1 MQKES
6 PMAGVDVYTRLG
18 VQPVIN
24 AWGVATELGGWTPTP
39 SVQAAMNAA
48 NSSHVDMRELL
59 AKSGDH
65 IADRLGVE
73 AAYVTSGGAAAQA
86 LSVAACMAGDEP
98 DRILQLPDTTG
109 LRNEVLIQK
118 RNRYMFDRCF
128 TLTGAKL
135 VEVGDED
142 GTDEAEIDAA
152 IGPRTAA
159 VAFWIQPPIDDAIV
173 PMARTVEIA
182 RANGVPAIA
191 DACSQIYPLDYMRE
205 NAQSADLVVFGAKYM
220 GAPHSTGFVCG
231 KKELIDAVAAQ
242 SFVAFHYDGSRAIGR
257 AMKVDRQEIIG
268 VVTAVDDWFTMN
280 HEDRILSYERRFAT
294 IVDRVQERPG
304 VRTERVEIPHYVP
317 YMLHVIV
324 DPGVVGKSA
333 EQIRVEM
340 DAGSPRIWVGAQ
352 GNDTITVVVNTLNE
366 GEDAVV
372 AERLADALAGK

>member
-1 MQKES
+1 
-6 PMAGVDVYTRLG
+6 
-18 VQPVIN
+18 
-24 AWGVATELGGWTPTP
+24 
-39 SVQAAMNAA
+39 
-48 NSSHVDMRELL
+48 MRELL

-86 LSVAACMAGDEP
+86 LSVAACMAGDDP

-173 PMARTVEIA
+173 SLARTVEIA

-191 DACSQIYPLDYMRE
+191 DACSQIYPPGLHARGTRSLPTWSC
-205 NAQSADLVVFGAKYM
+205 SAPNTW
-220 GAPHSTGFVCG
+220 APRTPPGFVCG
-231 KKELIDAVAAQ
+231 KKVLIDAVAAQ

-294 IVDRVQERPG
+294 IVDRVQEMPG
-304 VRTERVEIPHYVP
+304 VRTERSGDTALRPVHAPRDRRP
-317 YMLHVIV
+317 RCSRQ
-324 DPGVVGKSA
+324 VGRA
-333 EQIRVEM
+333 
-340 DAGSPRIWVGAQ
+340 DQ
-352 GNDTITVVVNTLNE
+352 GGD
-366 GEDAVV
+366 GC
-372 AERLADALAGK
+372 G